1 MQTAFDPP
9 SDAPAAAPATDALAT
24 HIRAFAREHTA
35 EALYAR
41 LATLIADR
49 PEVLALLQTAP
60 PTQRRSTLL
69 FAALHDR
76 LLALHDSGAPMP
88 ALAAY
93 YASLGGTRAPDEALG
108 SALDGFVA
116 CEAVALR
123 KSLAERTTQTNEVG
137 RCAVLWPALAEIAR
151 QHAGRPLALFD
162 FGCSAGLN
170 LAVDG
175 MRVAYLDPDGTPR
188 LEVGGGDA
196 HAPRLRCRVLGAP
209 PPAPPWRISH
219 RLGVDRAPVALD
231 DDRAL
236 RWLRACLW
244 PGEAARAERFER
256 ALALARAVRHEVRAV
271 DDGLDTLST
280 WLRGLP
286 PGVTPVLFNSWVL
299 AYFSPEALAAH
310 TVRVQA
316 LVRDHGLVWLSAE
329 DDERLTATTGLR
341 AEPTRHASATGTTTH
356 WSLTLRDASSGR
368 GGVVSRLLARS
379 HPHGEWLEWLAGAG

>member
-1 MQTAFDPP
+1 MQTPFEPP
-9 SDAPAAAPATDALAT
+9 SEASAAVPATDALAS
-24 HIRAFAREHTA
+24 HMRAFAREHA
-35 EALYAR
+35 AQGLYAH
-41 LATLIADR
+41 LATLIASR
-49 PEVLALLQTAP
+49 PHVVALLQAAP

-93 YASLGGTRAPDEALG
+93 YTSLGGTRTPDEALG
-108 SALDGFVA
+108 PALDAFVA
-116 CEAVALR
+116 AESTTLRDTVA
-123 KSLAERTTQTNEVG
+123 KRTTQTNEVG
-137 RCAVLWPALAEIAR
+137 RCAVLWPALAEIAGR
-151 QHAGRPLALFD
+151 HAGRPLALFD

-175 MRVAYLDPDGTPR
+175 MRVAYLDPHGTPR
-188 LEVGGGDA
+188 FEVGSGDA

-209 PPAPPWRISH
+209 PPASPWRISH

-231 DDRAL
+231 DERAL

-271 DDGLDTLST
+271 NDGLDTLST
-280 WLRGLP
+280 WLNKLP

-299 AYFSPEALAAH
+299 AYFSREELAAH

-329 DDERLTATTGLR
+329 DDERLAATTGLR
-341 AEPTRHASATGTTTH
+341 AEATDHAPAKGTTTH
-356 WSLTLRDASSGR
+356 WSVTLRDPS
-368 GGVVSRLLARS
+368 GGVASRLLARS
-379 HPHGEWLEWLAGAG
+379 HPHGEWLEWRAGAG